1 MGGGVA
7 QAGGILLA
15 AIRDGIYRRSRS
27 VATENLHLVRS
38 ELGKTAGL
46 LGGAQAALDD
56 LFEAQYLKTWIRQG
70 RPAYLLTAGGM
81 QVDAMRTSG
90 Q

>member
-1 MGGGVA
+1 MGETLATLITGVDPSLVVVGGGVA

-27 VATENLHLVRS
+27 VATENLQLVGS

-56 LFEAQYLKTWIRQG
+56 SSRCSI
-70 RPAYLLTAGGM
+70 
-81 QVDAMRTSG
+81 
-90 Q
+90 